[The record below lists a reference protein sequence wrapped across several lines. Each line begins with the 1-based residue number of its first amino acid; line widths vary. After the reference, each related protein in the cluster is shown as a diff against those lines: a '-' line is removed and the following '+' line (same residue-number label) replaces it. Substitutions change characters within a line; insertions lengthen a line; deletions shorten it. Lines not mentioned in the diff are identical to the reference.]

1 MDAASIA
8 GTIHDRLVDLHGQT
22 EPWDDGTS
30 IDDVQLSGNFRVVV
44 TASDGKVYRVT
55 VEPWP

>member
-8 GTIHDRLVDLHGQT
+8 GTICDLLVDMPD
-22 EPWDDGTS
+22 EPLPFDSPTVIATVVHDGEH
-30 IDDVQLSGNFRVVV
+30 VFV